1 MDSRTIVVGAGL
13 AGLACAHEL
22 ARAGDDVLV
31 LERGAQAGG
40 VVDTL
45 ERGRFRFESGPNTV
59 LASATEF
66 RALCVELGL
75 DERLVASKPTARTRW
90 LFHRGRLRPLPTSP
104 LQLVTS
110 DLLSTRGKL
119 DLLSEPFRSYAA
131 PLDRE
136 PTLEEFLV
144 DRLGPEAARRLG
156 GAFVRGVYAA
166 ELGELG
172 AASAF
177 PKLFALASEQ
187 GSLVRGAVLR
197 SRRRSAPQAGR
208 TLPRGAMVTFPLGL
222 RELPSALA
230 ERLGTRLRTHH
241 AVEAIERFGDGWL
254 VRGELSPLD
263 ARPRS
268 TAPTF
273 AFPCSRVVVATPARA
288 TATLLRDVLHAA
300 ERDFVLDVRHAAV
313 TVVHQGFGAEIL
325 PEGFGFL
332 VPPDAP
338 REEAPLAL
346 GTIFASNVFDDRAPA
361 GHAATASFYRG
372 ADVSMLDDRALLERA
387 RADLALALGREVPRA
402 SAHAILRWH
411 DVIPRHAPGHAARI
425 AKLRSD
431 LRLRAPSL
439 ELCGGWLDRVSID
452 DVIRS
457 GRAAARRL
465 GARATNEAFPT

>member
-1 MDSRTIVVGAGL
+1 MSSRTIVVGAGL

-22 ARAGDDVLV
+22 ARAGDDVVV
-31 LERGAQAGG
+31 LEGGACVGG

-45 ERGRFRFESGPNTV
+45 ERGRSRFEAGPNTV

-66 RALCVELGL
+66 RSLCVELGL
-75 DERLVASKPTARTRW
+75 DGRLVASKPTARTRW
-90 LFHRGRLRPLPTSP
+90 LFHRGRLRALPRSP
-104 LQLVTS
+104 AQFLTS
-110 DLLSTRGKL
+110 DLLSPRGKL
-119 DLLSEPFRSYAA
+119 RILAEPFRSYAA

-144 DRLGPEAARRLG
+144 DRIGAEAARRLA

-166 ELGELG
+166 ELDELG
-172 AASAF
+172 AKSAF
-177 PKLFALASEQ
+177 PRLYGLAEEH
-187 GSLVRGAVLR
+187 GSLMRGAIA
-197 SRRRSAPQAGR
+197 RRRAPRTPHAGR
-208 TLPRGAMVTFPLGL
+208 ALPRGAMVTFPRGLG
-222 RELPSALA
+222 ELPEALA
-230 ERLGTRLRTHH
+230 SRLGKRVRTQH

-254 VRGELSPLD
+254 VRGTASPLQTSVGS
-263 ARPRS
+263 AA
-268 TAPTF
+268 TAF
-273 AFPCSRVVVATPARA
+273 AFPCTRVVVATPARA
-288 TATLLRDVLHAA
+288 TATLLREVLDAG
-300 ERDFVLDVRHAAV
+300 EREFVLGVGHAAV
-313 TVVHQGFGAEIL
+313 TVVHQAFAGELL

-346 GTIFASNVFDDRAPA
+346 GTIFTSNVFDDRAPA

-402 SAHAILRWH
+402 AEHAIVRWH
-411 DVIPRHAPGHAARI
+411 DVIPRHAAGHAERV
-425 AKLRSD
+425 AKLRRD

-457 GRAAARRL
+457 GREAAQRL
-465 GARATNEAFPT
+465 VARATSEATAT